1 MNACISGFGAVSSLG
16 VGLAATRQ
24 GLYAEPRL
32 PNLPTRVDTSLPL
45 PVFEVPLPGESGQPG
60 GFTNTMLGL
69 ALDEALEQAGL
80 TRTALA
86 GRKVGVCIGT
96 TVACQLNNIPF
107 YDDLRSGRPA
117 DAGLFRQYVVSA
129 PAEWLRRDLRL
140 TGPALNVS
148 TACAS
153 GADAIGIGALWLE
166 QGTCDLAIVGG
177 ADELNKVPLD
187 GFHAL
192 GICSRQPC
200 RPFAADRDGLNLG
213 EGAAILILESSEH
226 ARRRGHA
233 PRHALTGFG
242 KASDA
247 FHITQPHPDGIGLEI
262 AIGNALRQAGA
273 TPAGIAFIN
282 AHGTGTDVNDRVE
295 GQALARLF
303 PPTLAY
309 MSTKSLVGHTL
320 GAAGA
325 LEAIFTC
332 LMLETGIAVRN
343 HRCTRCAE
351 DIPVRPLQA
360 DLAFGG
366 DLALSTSLAFGGS
379 NTALAIRRI
388 C

>member
-1 MNACISGFGAVSSLG
+1 MNVCISGFGAVSSLG
-16 VGLAATRQ
+16 VGLDATRQ
-24 GLYAEPRL
+24 GLYSAPR
-32 PNLPTRVDTSLPL
+32 PPALPTRVDTSLPL

-60 GFTNTMLGL
+60 GFTNTMIAL
-69 ALDEALEQAGL
+69 ALEEALDQAGL
-80 TRTALA
+80 TRPGLA

-117 DAGLFRQYVVSA
+117 SADLFRQYVVST
-129 PAEWLRRDLRL
+129 PAEWLRRTLKL
-140 TGPALNVS
+140 TGPAINVS

-166 QGTCDLAIVGG
+166 QGACDLAIVGG

-192 GICSRQPC
+192 GICSQQAC

-213 EGAAILILESSEH
+213 EGAGIMILERPGD
-226 ARRRGHA
+226 AARRGHR
-233 PRHALTGFG
+233 PRHVLAGFG
-242 KASDA
+242 KAADA
-247 FHITQPHPDGIGLEI
+247 YHITQPHPDGIGLEI
-262 AIGNALRQAGA
+262 AIANAFRQADA
-273 TPAGIAFIN
+273 TPAEVAFIN

-295 GQALARLF
+295 GQTLARLF
-303 PPTLAY
+303 PPDFAY
-309 MSTKSLVGHTL
+309 MSTKSLIGHTL

-332 LMLETGIAVRN
+332 IMLEKGIAVRN
-343 HRCTRCAE
+343 HRCPVCPP
-351 DIPVRPLQA
+351 DIPVAPLSA
-360 DLAFGG
+360 DLAFNG

-379 NTALAIRRI
+379 NTALVIRRI
-388 C
+388 L